1 MKEDERV
8 VIDDDVEEKTL
19 LQKAKDGAVDFWN
32 NHGKTIKGLAV
43 GAVFGIGYGFVK
55 GVLAVCQIQA
65 TASAIHSEEDQ
76 DDENVIDF

>member
-8 VIDDDVEEKTL
+8 IIDDDAEEKTL
-19 LQKAKDGAVDFWN
+19 LQKAKDGAVGFWN

-65 TASAIHSEEDQ
+65 TASQIDY
-76 DDENVIDF
+76 ENQENNDGIID